1 MPKVS
6 SDNVIRTP
14 QRAKPYT
21 TTKPSVVTPKVTHRV
36 NKIHTCL
43 VCNGNVKEGKKLNLQ
58 DGINEL
64 MYHYA
69 GCLYDKH
76 HYKNIIDPGP
86 DNRDEAGDPLEIFG
100 SRFKYKCPFTVCEKN
115 GGRRPARMMGF
126 KEYCIHLA
134 VVHFIL
140 ETTLEQED
148 TEGMEEV
155 REAIRAHREKQNA
168 EVEDVPALIYEEI
181 HCCLICEGATGK
193 DAKNLS
199 FNKEKLNSLRY
210 HYADCYYDTG
220 VYLAKYPPGEDN
232 TDEETGQPLDV
243 LGKTI
248 KYSCEV
254 KGCKNKRKMGYKSF
268 CIHK

>member
-100 SRFKYKCPFTVCEKN
+100 SRFKYKCPFPVCEKN

-140 ETTLEQED
+140 ETRFGLQAGTVD
-148 TEGMEEV
+148 NIV
-155 REAIRAHREKQNA
+155 YIF
-168 EVEDVPALIYEEI
+168 
-181 HCCLICEGATGK
+181 GK
-193 DAKNLS
+193 YCINIL
-199 FNKEKLNSLRY
+199 
-210 HYADCYYDTG
+210 YY
-220 VYLAKYPPGEDN
+220 
-232 TDEETGQPLDV
+232 V
-243 LGKTI
+243 LMSYYFFFRRPRRGT
-248 KYSCEV
+248 
-254 KGCKNKRKMGYKSF
+254 NR
-268 CIHK
+268 